1 MKLYEIVVAVGGRL
15 VTAQVPSP
23 IRTLAARYITASAGA
38 VLAKGG
44 VINAPEAYARSISE
58 RITAAY
64 SREDWAEVREKTQEQ
79 LARWAR
85 NARRPGPSA
94 YATIDEILDGFGSD
108 DAVFA
113 ALLLAGHRGADDC
126 ACPMCEVNAGG
137 YPKMDPEFTATLADL
152 RRTIEAAAYSGVAQ

>member
-15 VTAQVPSP
+15 VTAQVPSA

-44 VINAPEAYARSISE
+44 VINSPEAYARSISE

-64 SREDWAEVREKTQEQ
+64 GREDWSEVREKTQEQ

-113 ALLLAGHRGADDC
+113 ALLLAGHRRDDC
-126 ACPMCEVNAGG
+126 ACPMCEVSAGA

-152 RRTIEAAAYSGVAQ
+152 RRTIEAGAYSGSAQ